1 MKEFSYKGFDRKG
14 RPVSG
19 TTAAESAQEV
29 RVQLQKFGFTDIKIR
44 EAGSQSAPQ
53 AEKPTPSEEK
63 LPDDY
68 VQRMV
73 DGLIDIDRAATEQ
86 EAEEDEWRRA
96 DVIAHVKRRRRREN
110 IGLIITVAVIA
121 LLAIYYIYD
130 KATAIT
136 QPQPQFVIRSDS
148 PMLTLKD
155 VFVKGNELYFTVFSR
170 DWNGNVRVDFKAW
183 DPFDRQVDFGTA
195 RMGYIGEH
203 YGANPEKTS
212 AFSLRKH
219 RFYERI
225 EVVVRGDEGK

>member
-19 TTAAESAQEV
+19 QTTAESAQEV
-29 RVQLQKFGFTDIKIR
+29 RAQLQKFGFTEIKIR
-44 EAGSQSAPQ
+44 EAGTQPVPQ
-53 AEKPTPSEEK
+53 AEPTPAEEK

-73 DGLIDIDRAATEQ
+73 DGLIDIDQPASGQ

-96 DVIAHVKRRRRREN
+96 EVIAQVKRRRRREN
-110 IGLIITVAVIA
+110 IWLIVAVAVIG
-121 LLAIYYIYD
+121 LLVIYYIYD

-136 QPQPQFVIRSDS
+136 QPQPQFIIRSES

-155 VFVKGNELYFTVFSR
+155 VFVKDNDLYFTVFSR
-170 DWNGNVRVDFKAW
+170 DWNGNVRVDFEAW
-183 DPFDRQVDFGTA
+183 DPFDQRVDFGTA

-212 AFSLRKH
+212 AFSLRKY
-219 RFYERI
+219 RFYDRI
-225 EVVVRGDEGK
+225 EVVVKGDEGK

>member
-19 TTAAESAQEV
+19 TTAAESARDV
-29 RVQLQKFGFTDIKIR
+29 RAQLQKFGFSEFKIW
-44 EAGSQSAPQ
+44 EAGTQPLPQ
-53 AEKPTPSEEK
+53 AEPTPAEEK

-73 DGLIDIDRAATEQ
+73 DGLIDIDQPATEQ
-86 EAEEDEWRRA
+86 EVEEDEWRRA
-96 DVIAHVKRRRRREN
+96 EVIAQVKRRRRREN
-110 IGLIITVAVIA
+110 IGLIVIVAVIA
-121 LLAIYYIYD
+121 LLIIYYIYD

-136 QPQPQFVIRSDS
+136 QPQPKFIIRSES

-155 VFVKGNELYFTVFSR
+155 VFVKGDELYFTVFSR
-170 DWNGNVRVDFKAW
+170 DWNGNVRVDFEAW
-183 DPFDRQVDFGTA
+183 DPFDQRVDFGTA

-212 AFSLRKH
+212 AFSLKKH
-219 RFYERI
+219 RFYDRI
-225 EVVVRGDEGK
+225 EVVVGGDEGK